1 MLRRYRAGPAGG
13 ASSGTRPAA
22 QHGFGEKSAAP
33 EAWASGAALGA
44 GVQVASR
51 RVARGGSSRTVFRDG
66 LLVRPGD
73 TGHTDTRLNSV
84 PALTL
89 PAEPVT
95 AITAEPAPG
104 PVAPGCRTQVGVLP
118 RWFSVGPGTTAKAS

>member
-1 MLRRYRAGPAGG
+1 MPGLRG
-13 ASSGTRPAA
+13 AV
-22 QHGFGEKSAAP
+22 
-33 EAWASGAALGA
+33 LGA

-84 PALTL
+84 PALPL
-89 PAEPVT
+89 PAGPVT

-104 PVAPGCRTQVGVLP
+104 ATVGSVAPFRVPNNRLGAPPLVLGGA
-118 RWFSVGPGTTAKAS
+118 RHNR

>member
-1 MLRRYRAGPAGG
+1 M
-13 ASSGTRPAA
+13 
-22 QHGFGEKSAAP
+22 
-33 EAWASGAALGA
+33 A

-84 PALTL
+84 PALAHPTGQVTVVTRL
-89 PAEPVT
+89 PVL
-95 AITAEPAPG
+95 IG
-104 PVAPGCRTQVGVLP
+104 QSLPVAGNRVDRYPADFGGVQHH
-118 RWFSVGPGTTAKAS
+118 R